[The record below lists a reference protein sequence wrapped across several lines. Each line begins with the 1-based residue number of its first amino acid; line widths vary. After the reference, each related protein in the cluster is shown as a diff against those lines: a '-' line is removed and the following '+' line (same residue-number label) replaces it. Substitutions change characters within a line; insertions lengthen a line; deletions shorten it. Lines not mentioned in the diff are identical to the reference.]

1 MAVGLAAVS
10 AAATLLGMALPSKS
24 NGTQVAALVL
34 TLIYA
39 IYLGFVFTRGG
50 IVELATEG
58 TFLTVG
64 LVLVGLGLWGSPEWL
79 AAGFVLHGVWDFLH
93 HRDRH
98 VLGVRGV
105 PIWYVPA
112 CAAYDWIV
120 GVGTLAILR

>member
-1 MAVGLAAVS
+1 MWHHARVPDFEARLETTETDDWLSTPVAVGLAAVS

-50 IVELATEG
+50 IVELAT
-58 TFLTVG
+58 
-64 LVLVGLGLWGSPEWL
+64 
-79 AAGFVLHGVWDFLH
+79 
-93 HRDRH
+93 
-98 VLGVRGV
+98 GVRGV